1 MLYKGNPMKFIISR
15 KFVSEIIQPTNDD
28 DVAHWLKIHDNQTNK
43 SYTLI

>member
-1 MLYKGNPMKFIISR
+1 M
-15 KFVSEIIQPTNDD
+15 SEIIQPTNDD

>member
-28 DVAHWLKIHDNQTNK
+28 DVACWLKIRDNQTNK

>member
-15 KFVSEIIQPTNDD
+15 KFVSEIIQPPNDD
-28 DVAHWLKIHDNQTNK
+28 DVARWLKIRDNQTNK